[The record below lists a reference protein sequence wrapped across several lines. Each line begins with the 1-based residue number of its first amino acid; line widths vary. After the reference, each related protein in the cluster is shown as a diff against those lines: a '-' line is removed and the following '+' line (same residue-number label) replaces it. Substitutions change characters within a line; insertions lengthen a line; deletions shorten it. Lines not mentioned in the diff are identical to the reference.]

1 MKDSMKPAN
10 EEERLQAVRSLG
22 LIDTDPEE
30 RFDRFTRLA
39 KRAFNVPVAIVSL
52 IEAERQWFKSVK
64 GLEVTEIE
72 RNISFCNH
80 TILNDEILI
89 INDTMADEQFKDN
102 PLVVNDPH
110 IRFYAGAPIR
120 NAGGYA
126 VGTFC
131 ILDTKPKDFDS
142 GDHELLQDLAS
153 MVEDEFIVQ
162 NLATVD
168 DLTGLSNRRGFKAIA
183 SHAIAM
189 CRRQSK
195 AATLMFFDLDGFKQV
210 NDIFGHAEGDK
221 VLIDIG
227 QILLQEFRNS
237 DVIAR
242 LGGDEFCILLTGTT
256 AAQVDQPLRHL
267 DTGINSRNERSPYVV
282 GYSVGTVAF
291 DPNKHPGIE
300 ELLAEADKLMYEQ
313 KKMKSEG

>member
-1 MKDSMKPAN
+1 
-10 EEERLQAVRSLG
+10 
-22 LIDTDPEE
+22 
-30 RFDRFTRLA
+30 
-39 KRAFNVPVAIVSL
+39 
-52 IEAERQWFKSVK
+52 
-64 GLEVTEIE
+64 
-72 RNISFCNH
+72 
-80 TILNDEILI
+80 
-89 INDTMADEQFKDN
+89 
-102 PLVVNDPH
+102 
-110 IRFYAGAPIR
+110 
-120 NAGGYA
+120 
-126 VGTFC
+126 
-131 ILDTKPKDFDS
+131 
-142 GDHELLQDLAS
+142 

-195 AATLMFFDLDGFKQV
+195 AATLMFFDLDGFKKV
-210 NDIFGHAEGDK
+210 NDVFGHAEGDK

-256 AAQVDQPLRHL
+256 AAQVEKPLHHL
-267 DTGINSRNERSPYVV
+267 NAGIKDRNERSPYVV

-291 DPNKHPGIE
+291 DPNKHASID
-300 ELLAEADKLMYEQ
+300 ELLEEADKLMYEQ
-313 KKMKSEG
+313 KKDKSAR